1 MSGGFFK
8 VLGVFVLL
16 IGLVCIFTYPDTPAT
31 TFDRFVRM
39 LQSLDSPPSVLRGF
53 SSLDEELFD
62 GNFFSNVVDVA
73 KVTLS
78 LLTYPIR
85 FVIWFIQLVPKITAF
100 FFVGEGL

>member
-53 SSLDEELFD
+53 SSLDEER
-62 GNFFSNVVDVA
+62 NFFSNVVDVA

-85 FVIWFIQLVPKITAF
+85 FVIWFIRLVPKITAF